1 MSETR
6 VISYKI
12 EVDDAPV
19 KSLKQ
24 QLREATLEAQ
34 RLATAEIIDEKAL
47 QAAIQKTAELKDQ
60 MMDVNEQVT
69 ELAAGSPFEK
79 MKNSIGGV
87 QGALMNLDFD
97 KAATSAK
104 ALTNTI
110 TNLNPAAMASQFAAF
125 GGVVM
130 QLGRAVGMLTVK
142 FVQMGIALLANPIFL
157 LVAAIV
163 AIVAAVVVF
172 LHKIGVLQKILDVLM
187 APINMLIDGF
197 YALTDAI
204 GLTSKAAEEEA
215 EKIKTAYEDSA
226 KAIDERGKILE
237 AQVGNELELLKA
249 RSTGTEEDLEKIRKK
264 EEQLLFVKQKG
275 AQDSLTLA
283 QSTLNQMKNNS
294 EITEEELEKQRLL
307 VLDLQLAYDKAKTA
321 SLSYFAQRIADASKA
336 KTAADEK
343 AAEEDKKNSEE
354 AAANAKRAR
363 EESRKRAEEE
373 AKLLIERKRFLKDIE
388 LNAIADD
395 RQRELAISQE
405 KIKREQE
412 DLMSTVNW
420 MRYSKEQQEQ
430 ITKDFQNREK
440 QLIVDFNTQTD
451 AIQKAKDDADKLK
464 REEHLNKM
472 NDLKKE
478 YAELSLSE
486 GDFAGAEALIKEQ
499 YEAELLELQK
509 QFEDKLILEE
519 EFLLR
524 KNILKKN
531 YDDEVDA
538 NNEARLAK
546 EKENAD
552 KIIAA
557 EQELQAAKAG
567 ALNAGI
573 GLLSSI
579 FSKNEAIQKALFLV
593 EKGKAAADVIVNGLK
608 TSAALTA
615 QIAVGTGLLGNPVTA
630 AVGASQIAAAKMG
643 LATNKIGMGISLA
656 AIAAASIDKF
666 KNGGSSPSPGVIGG
680 GGGGGGGGSTPA
692 MGQAQNTPQINMFQN
707 NQNNQPM
714 SGVNRVSVVDYTDI
728 QNTGNRVAM
737 LQNAVSLG

>member
-1 MSETR
+1 MSEQR

-34 RLATAEIIDEKAL
+34 RLATAEIVDEKAL

-60 MMDVNEQVT
+60 MMDVNEQVA

-130 QLGRAVGMLTVK
+130 QLGRAVGMLTIK
-142 FVQMGIALLANPIFL
+142 FVQMGVALLANPIFL

-163 AIVAAVVVF
+163 AIVAAVVIF
-172 LHKIGVLQKILDVLM
+172 LNKIGVLQKILDVLM
-187 APINMLIDGF
+187 MPINMLIDGF

-204 GLTSKAAEEEA
+204 GITSKAAEEEA
-215 EKIKTAYEDSA
+215 EKIKKAYEDSA

-294 EITEEELEKQRLL
+294 EITEEELEKQRLI

-343 AAEEDKKNSEE
+343 AAELDKKNSEE

-363 EESRKRAEEE
+363 DESKRRAEEE

-388 LNAIADD
+388 LNAIEDD

-405 KIKREQE
+405 KLKREQE

-440 QLIVDFNTQTD
+440 QLIVDFNTQTGVI
-451 AIQKAKDDADKLK
+451 AKAKMAT
-464 REEHLNKM
+464 
-472 NDLKKE
+472 DL
-478 YAELSLSE
+478 A
-486 GDFAGAEALIKEQ
+486 
-499 YEAELLELQK
+499 
-509 QFEDKLILEE
+509 
-519 EFLLR
+519 
-524 KNILKKN
+524 
-531 YDDEVDA
+531 
-538 NNEARLAK
+538 LAK
-546 EKENAD
+546 EKAAKEKEDLEQQRRSLFDLEMQYQQAILDENDFAT
-552 KIIAA
+552 KNAL
-557 EQELQAAKAG
+557 LQAQYDEELRLLKQSLDDKELSQEEYNAK
-567 ALNAGI
+567 I
-573 GLLSSI
+573 KLLDANLAKDI
-579 FSKNEAIQKALFLV
+579 ETTNQAKVDNEIATNQARKISQQDFA
-593 EKGKAAADVIVNGLK
+593 E
-608 TSAALTA
+608 S
-615 QIAVGTGLLGNPVTA
+615 AVGVVNAL
-630 AVGASQIAAAKMG
+630 QG
-643 LATNKIGMGISLA
+643 LATEGSHFAKVLA
-656 AIAAASIDKF
+656 LTEIAANTAIGFSKGLVIAQQSAAATGPGAVYAMPIFYASQVAAVLSAAARARKVLA
-666 KNGGSSPSPGVIGG
+666 KAPGGVGG
-680 GGGGGGGGSTPA
+680 GGGGNDGGGGTPPISA
-692 MGQAQNTPQINMFQN
+692 SMGQAQQTPQINMFQN

-714 SGVNRVSVVDYTDI
+714 SGVNKVSVVDYTDI

>member
-1 MSETR
+1 MSEQR

-24 QLREATLEAQ
+24 QFREATEEAQ
-34 RLATAEIIDEKAL
+34 RLATAEVVDEKAL
-47 QAAIQKTAELKDQ
+47 QAAIQKTAELKDA

-130 QLGRAVGMLTVK
+130 QLGKAVGMLTIK
-142 FVQMGIALLANPIFL
+142 FVQMGVALLANPIFL

-163 AIVAAVVVF
+163 AIVAAVVIF
-172 LHKIGVLQKILDVLM
+172 LDKIGVLQKILDVLM
-187 APINMLIDGF
+187 MPINMLIDGF

-204 GLTSKAAEEEA
+204 GITSKAAEEEA
-215 EKIKTAYEDSA
+215 EKIKTAYEDSS
-226 KAIDERGKILE
+226 KAINERGKILE

-249 RSTGTEEDLEKIRKK
+249 RSTGTEEDLEKIREK

-275 AQDSLTLA
+275 AQDSLKLA

-294 EITEEELEKQRLL
+294 EITEEELEKQRLI

-336 KTAADEK
+336 KTEADEK
-343 AAEEDKKNSEE
+343 AAELDKKNSEE

-363 EESRKRAEEE
+363 EESKRRAEEE

-388 LNAIADD
+388 LNAIEDD

-405 KIKREQE
+405 KLKREQE

-430 ITKDFQNREK
+430 ITKDFQNREA
-440 QLIVDFNTQTD
+440 QLIVDFNTQTGVI
-451 AIQKAKDDADKLK
+451 AKAKMAS
-464 REEHLNKM
+464 
-472 NDLKKE
+472 DL
-478 YAELSLSE
+478 A
-486 GDFAGAEALIKEQ
+486 
-499 YEAELLELQK
+499 
-509 QFEDKLILEE
+509 
-519 EFLLR
+519 
-524 KNILKKN
+524 
-531 YDDEVDA
+531 
-538 NNEARLAK
+538 LAK
-546 EKENAD
+546 EKAAKEKADLEQQRRSLFDLEMQYQQAILDENDFAT
-552 KIIAA
+552 KNAL
-557 EQELQAAKAG
+557 LQAQYDEELRLLKQSLDDKELSQEEYNAKIKLLDANLATSKKENTDKETQQEKDLRDKKIEMAFAASSAIMG
-567 ALNAGI
+567 LMNAL
-573 GLLSSI
+573 
-579 FSKNEAIQKALFLV
+579 SKDNEANARRMFKINKAYQIGQAVANTALAV
-593 EKGKAAADVIVNGLK
+593 TG
-608 TSAALTA
+608 ALTA
-615 QIAVGTGLLGNPVTA
+615 GGNPMKLATGAQFIEAGIVAVNGAAQIAT
-630 AVGASQIAAAKMG
+630 IAK
-643 LATNKIGMGISLA
+643 T
-656 AIAAASIDKF
+656 KF
-666 KNGGSSPSPGVIGG
+666 E
-680 GGGGGGGGSTPA
+680 GGGSTPSTNVTGGSMSTPS
-692 MGQAQNTPQINMFQN
+692 MGQPQQTPQINMFEN

-714 SGVNRVSVVDYTDI
+714 SGVNRVTVVDYTDI